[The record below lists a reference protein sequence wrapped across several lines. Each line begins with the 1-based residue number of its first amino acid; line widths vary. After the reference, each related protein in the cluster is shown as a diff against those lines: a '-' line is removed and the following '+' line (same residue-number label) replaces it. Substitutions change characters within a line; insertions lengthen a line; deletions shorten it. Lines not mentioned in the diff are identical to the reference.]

1 MKAMSLNG
9 VKGRRELK
17 HEMTSLDCYLLR
29 NKLKHFMKPDPHA
42 KINGKYLIRSVYFD
56 NLDNKVLSQKKE
68 GLLDRDKFRV
78 RLYDYNM
85 DYLNLEKKSKRDNLT
100 FKQKCRLTT
109 EEYERIRIGDI
120 EWMEHD
126 TRSLIKDLYVQMK
139 LYQLKPMTVVDY
151 QREVFIYKYGNVRVT
166 FDSCIKTSVRNN
178 DLLNPDLA
186 MVETTPNVVVLEVKF
201 DEYLPDIIKQLLQV
215 IDRRKGGYSKY
226 QYSRMFG

>member
-1 MKAMSLNG
+1 
-9 VKGRRELK
+9 
-17 HEMTSLDCYLLR
+17 
-29 NKLKHFMKPDPHA
+29 MKPDPHA